1 MPVIKLDK
9 TLAGAILDIGG
20 GGESV
25 IGRLYGRQVTAVD
38 KEPEEFDNL
47 PEKCARVVADARK
60 LDFPDGKFD
69 HVTMFYALM
78 YMDEATRREVLA
90 EAARVLRKGGLMHIW
105 DMEFDTYPAKVHLDI
120 VLPGQN
126 LHADYEVHCSGR
138 GVSLEQIRTF
148 GDEAGLL
155 LLMHRDNA
163 GQISLCFQKP

>member
-1 MPVIKLDK
+1 
-9 TLAGAILDIGG
+9 
-20 GGESV
+20 
-25 IGRLYGRQVTAVD
+25 
-38 KEPEEFDNL
+38 
-47 PEKCARVVADARK
+47 
-60 LDFPDGKFD
+60 
-69 HVTMFYALM
+69 M

-138 GVSLEQIRTF
+138 GVSLDQIRAF

-163 GQISLCFQKP
+163 GQISLCFQKPKELTAAAECVILFPTQRSESKRRLRRSDPKAPAKGKGGGKNKKIDQRRSRTRRKERVRGPLFWRRKGYERTH